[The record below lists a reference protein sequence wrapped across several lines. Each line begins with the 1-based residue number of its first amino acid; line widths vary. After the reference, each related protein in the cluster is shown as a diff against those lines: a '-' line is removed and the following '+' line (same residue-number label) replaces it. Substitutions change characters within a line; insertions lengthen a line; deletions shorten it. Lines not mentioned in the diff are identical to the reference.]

1 MPTENVK
8 NNVVPL
14 PKEKEYT
21 AIIGEDDQ
29 IKAFIVNPKKRY
41 LGVNWVAFYQT
52 ALEWLAT
59 ENLPNQEYRV
69 LMYLMSKLD
78 FENYLRITQTKIAEA
93 LDMRQANISRA
104 MKGLL
109 ERNILIT
116 GPKVGT
122 AKTYRLNP
130 RMAYKGK
137 NPHQTIIEF
146 DNLVKA
152 KKQKE
157 TKDNA
162 GDQKHANNAD

>member
-1 MPTENVK
+1 MVESEQRSNVI
-8 NNVVPL
+8 PL

-29 IKAFIVNPKKRY
+29 VKAFVVHKRQNH

-59 ENLPNQEYRV
+59 QNLPNQEYRV

-78 FENYLRITQTKIAEA
+78 FENYLRVTQVSVAKA
-93 LDMRQANISRA
+93 LNMKQSAVSRA
-104 MKGLL
+104 IKGLL
-109 ERNILIT
+109 ERDVLIT
-116 GPKVGT
+116 GPQVGT

-137 NPHQTIIEF
+137 NPKQTIIEYDAF
-146 DNLVKA
+146 KKA
-152 KKQKE
+152 QKTQQGE
-157 TKDNA
+157 
-162 GDQKHANNAD
+162 QS

>member
-1 MPTENVK
+1 MVELEQK
-8 NNVVPL
+8 NNVIPL

-29 IKAFIVNPKKRY
+29 VKAFLVHKRQNH

-59 ENLPNQEYRV
+59 QNLPNQEYRV

-78 FENYLRITQTKIAEA
+78 FENYLRVTQMSVAEA
-93 LDMRQANISRA
+93 LNMKQAAVSRA
-104 MKGLL
+104 IRGLL
-109 ERNILIT
+109 SRDILIT
-116 GPKVGT
+116 GPKVGP

-137 NPHQTIIEF
+137 NPKQTIIEYDAF
-146 DNLVKA
+146 KKA
-152 KKQKE
+152 QKAAQE
-157 TKDNA
+157 SNA
-162 GDQKHANNAD
+162 E

>member
-78 FENYLRITQTKIAEA
+78 FEN
-93 LDMRQANISRA
+93 
-104 MKGLL
+104 
-109 ERNILIT
+109 
-116 GPKVGT
+116 
-122 AKTYRLNP
+122 
-130 RMAYKGK
+130 
-137 NPHQTIIEF
+137 
-146 DNLVKA
+146 
-152 KKQKE
+152 
-157 TKDNA
+157 
-162 GDQKHANNAD
+162 

>member
-1 MPTENVK
+1 MESLKQK

-21 AIIGEDDQ
+21 AIIGQDDQ
-29 IKAFIVNPKKRY
+29 VKAFLVHPKKRN

-59 ENLPNQEYRV
+59 QNLPNQEYRV

-78 FENYLRITQTKIAEA
+78 FENYIRVTQTSVAEA
-93 LDMRQANISRA
+93 LAMKQTNVSRA
-104 MKGLL
+104 IKGLL
-109 ERNILIT
+109 ENDIIIT

-137 NPHQTIIEF
+137 NPNQTIIEY
-146 DNLVKA
+146 DALVKA
-152 KKQKE
+152 KKAIE
-157 TKDNA
+157 
-162 GDQKHANNAD
+162 HAEV